1 MMNDEIENVTKLCET
16 ELGYVAIVVNGEFVI
31 QTTLPEPAA
40 ETALANLRIPIDA
53 ATDTPASP
61 FAEWVS
67 EQISEYCGGRPI
79 DLSQVPVSYFTDIP
93 PFTQKAREACRSIP
107 RGEARTYRW
116 LAEQAG
122 NPSAS
127 RAAGRAMATNPVP
140 LLVPCHRVVG
150 SNGNLTGF
158 GGSRG
163 LSLKE
168 QLLAM
173 EGFDPFTSAVQ
184 GTTR

>member
-1 MMNDEIENVTKLCET
+1 MNNEFENVTKLCET
-16 ELGYVAIVVNGEFVI
+16 ELGYVAIVIRGESVI
-31 QTTLPEPAA
+31 KTTLPEPAA
-40 ETALANLRIPIDA
+40 DTALANLRIPVDA
-53 ATDTPASP
+53 TADAPASP

-67 EQISEYCGGRPI
+67 EQISEYCGGGQI
-79 DLSQVPVSYFTDIP
+79 DLSQVPVSYLTDMP
-93 PFTQKAREACRSIP
+93 RFTQKAREACRSIP
-107 RGEARTYRW
+107 RGETRTYRW
-116 LAEQAG
+116 LADQAG

-168 QLLAM
+168 RLLAM
-173 EGFDPFTSAVQ
+173 EGFDPFTSAAL